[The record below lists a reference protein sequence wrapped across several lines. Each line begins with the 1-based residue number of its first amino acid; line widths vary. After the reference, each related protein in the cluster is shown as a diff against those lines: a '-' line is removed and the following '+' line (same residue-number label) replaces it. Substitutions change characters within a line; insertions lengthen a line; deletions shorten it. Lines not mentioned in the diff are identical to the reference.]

1 MASIFNFLSGLRRN
15 QLLFMVPVVPKK
27 DDALRFGILGAAN
40 IA

>member
-1 MASIFNFLSGLRRN
+1 MAIVDWANVIGDWADW
-15 QLLFMVPVVPKK
+15 LFGSKPLPKK